1 MENKKII
8 LITRAYDNLKIK
20 RFIERFYKD
29 DKKVFEKIIVLVD
42 VSHKKEPYYTQAVLS
57 RIENKDILDILE
69 ILHVQPYG
77 IASGALN
84 IGLTKAFDTEN
95 KPDYIL
101 IASPEVELE
110 KKHVDEMSK
119 ILSKNEKLLVVGYAL
134 KAFGKGHIKTK
145 NGSNAL
151 KVPWN
156 TCAMWN
162 AELFYKN
169 VGAFNIICDCSNFLG
184 KDEHKKALHGMEDAL
199 AIALAKIKNPSLKI
213 KLLWENNPK
222 WNVDISE
229 KEEQTDKM
237 ERKSKVYKKYI
248 KLFEISENI
257 KFD

>member
-8 LITRAYDNLKIK
+8 LITRAYNNLEIK
-20 RFIERFYKD
+20 RFIERFYEED
-29 DKKVFEKIIVLVD
+29 EKVFEKIIVLVD
-42 VSHKKEPYYTQAVLS
+42 VNHKKEPYYTQAVLS
-57 RIENKDILDILE
+57 RIENKDILNILE
-69 ILHVQPYG
+69 ILHVQQYG

-84 IGLTKAFDTEN
+84 IGLTNAFNSKN

-101 IASPEVELE
+101 IASPEVELK
-110 KKHVDEMSK
+110 KKHVDEMSN
-119 ILSKNEKLLVVGYAL
+119 ILSEKPNLLVVGYAL

-156 TCAMWN
+156 TCGMWN
-162 AELFYKN
+162 AGLFYKN

-184 KDEHKKALHGMEDAL
+184 KDELGKELHGTEDAL

-213 KLLWENNPK
+213 KLLWKNNPK

-229 KEEQTDKM
+229 KEKQINKM
-237 ERKSKVYKKYI
+237 ERKSKVYQRYKD
-248 KLFEISENI
+248 LFGI
-257 KFD
+257 